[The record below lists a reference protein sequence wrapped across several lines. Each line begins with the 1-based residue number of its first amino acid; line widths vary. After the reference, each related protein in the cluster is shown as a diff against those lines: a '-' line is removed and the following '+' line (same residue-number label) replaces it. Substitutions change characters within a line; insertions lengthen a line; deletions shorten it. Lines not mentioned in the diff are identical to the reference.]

1 MKLNFTYKMKGEC
14 KMFIIFNHEKLEQR
28 INAMFGN
35 IETFGKLMGM
45 SKQKINSRL
54 KSATDFTQSEIE
66 KAAELLDIKPEEIPE
81 YFFDI
86 EVCRP

>member
-1 MKLNFTYKMKGEC
+1 
-14 KMFIIFNHEKLEQR
+14 MFIIFNYKKLEER

-45 SKQKINSRL
+45 TKQRINSRL

-66 KAAELLDIKPEEIPE
+66 KAAELLNIQPEEIPV
-81 YFFDI
+81 YFFDVEI
-86 EVCRP
+86 CRP

>member
-1 MKLNFTYKMKGEC
+1 MNGGI
-14 KMFIIFNHEKLEQR
+14 KMFVIFNHEKLEQR
-28 INAMFGN
+28 INAMYGN
-35 IETFGKLMGM
+35 IEAFGKLMGM
-45 SKQKINSRL
+45 TKQRINSKL

-81 YFFDI
+81 YFFDV